1 MISNIQAIADANADA
16 HRAGIRPVMI
26 TGDHPATAL
35 RIATDL
41 GIVVGPG
48 ATARTGTELDGL
60 TDEEFAAA
68 VRETSV
74 FARVAPA
81 HKLRI
86 VDALQADRHVVAMTG
101 DGVNDAPA
109 LKSADIGIAMGIT
122 GTEVTKEAATMILGD
137 DNYATIVRAV
147 RQGRVIF
154 DNITKFLRYLLSSNM
169 GEVATVFLGVVLA
182 SAIGLTDGGTGGLV
196 GPLLATQ
203 ILWINLV
210 TDSGPALA
218 MGMDPEIADVMGRAP
233 RSPDDRILDR
243 EMWGGIL
250 SIGLVMAAVTLLTID
265 IALPAGLVEGQASF
279 VEGRT
284 AGFTALVFAQLF
296 NALNARSATTSAFH
310 GLLSNRW
317 RVGAVV
323 LGAVLQV
330 AVVELPF
337 LHPELY
343 REHGLRPPKGVLLY
357 GPPGCGKTLIAR
369 AVATSLARTVGGPE
383 GKAYF
388 LNIKGP
394 ELLNKFVG
402 ETERQ
407 IRVIFARARERA
419 RGGVPV
425 IVFFDEM
432 ESLFRIRGAGVSS
445 DVETTIVPQLLAEV
459 DGVEALENV
468 IIIGAS
474 NREDM
479 IDPAILRPGRLD
491 LKIRIE
497 RPDEEGARSILS
509 KYLTTDLPLHEAELA
524 AHGSPADAVAAMI
537 DVAVERLYAT
547 TPENRYVEV
556 TLASGEKEVLHVR
569 DFASGALIA
578 NVVDRAKK
586 AAIKDLLATGERGLR
601 TRHVL
606 DGLAQELRENEDLR
620 ASTDP
625 DQWARI
631 SGRRGERVSL
641 IRMLRDDERAVQ
653 ERPAV
658 RPVEDL
664 EIGEDVL

>member
-1 MISNIQAIADANADA
+1 MTTPTPDDYSTAVRKNKALANAL
-16 HRAGIRPVMI
+16 RAARTELATLHEEVRQLTTTPNAFGVVVRS
-26 TGDHPATAL
+26 HPA
-35 RIATDL
+35 
-41 GIVVGPG
+41 
-48 ATARTGTELDGL
+48 ARTAEVLVGGRKMRCAVAQTVPAASLWPGREVILNDHMVVIAATEYDDVGDLVPVTDHL
-60 TDEEFAAA
+60 PDHRVVVRVRDEEEKVLRLAEPLL
-68 VRETSV
+68 RD
-74 FARVAPA
+74 RVAA
-81 HKLRI
+81 
-86 VDALQADRHVVAMTG
+86 G
-101 DGVNDAPA
+101 D
-109 LKSADIGIAMGIT
+109 
-122 GTEVTKEAATMILGD
+122 
-137 DNYATIVRAV
+137 IVRADL
-147 RQGRVIF
+147 RAGFAYERVERS
-154 DNITKFLRYLLSSNM
+154 DTEELMLE
-169 GEVATVFLGVVLA
+169 EVPDVGYED
-182 SAIGLTDGGTGGLV
+182 IGGL
-196 GPLLATQ
+196 GSQ
-203 ILWINLV
+203 
-210 TDSGPALA
+210 
-218 MGMDPEIADVMGRAP
+218 IADIR
-233 RSPDDRILDR
+233 D
-243 EMWGGIL
+243 
-250 SIGLVMAAVTLLTID
+250 SI
-265 IALPAGLVEGQASF
+265 
-279 VEGRT
+279 
-284 AGFTALVFAQLF
+284 
-296 NALNARSATTSAFH
+296 
-310 GLLSNRW
+310 
-317 RVGAVV
+317 
-323 LGAVLQV
+323 
-330 AVVELPF
+330 ELPL
-337 LHPELY
+337 LHPEQY
-343 REHGLRPPKGVLLY
+343 RAHRLTPPKGLLLY